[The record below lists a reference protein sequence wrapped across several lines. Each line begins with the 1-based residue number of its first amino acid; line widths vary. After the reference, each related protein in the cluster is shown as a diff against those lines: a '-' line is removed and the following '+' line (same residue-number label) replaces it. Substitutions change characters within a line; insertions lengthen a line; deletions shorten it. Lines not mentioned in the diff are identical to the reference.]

1 MSSAQNLS
9 HGAHGFD
16 LADRILRVFEIFC
29 RDWQHDDDP
38 FAMVRH
44 HGLVVVGGL
53 SRGLCNSLVVR
64 NGMAVLRCQKFFILS
79 SLSAAWRRRDERP
92 LRWKFEFRL
101 RFLGS

>member
-29 RDWQHDDDP
+29 RDWQHDHDP

-44 HGLVVVGGL
+44 HGLVVVDGL
-53 SRGLCNSLVVR
+53 SRLGLMQLARGEKRHSCSPLSKVFQFIVTI
-64 NGMAVLRCQKFFILS
+64 NGLAPPR
-79 SLSAAWRRRDERP
+79 
-92 LRWKFEFRL
+92 
-101 RFLGS
+101 

>member
-53 SRGLCNSLVVR
+53 SRLGLMQLARGEKRHGCSPLSKVF
-64 NGMAVLRCQKFFILS
+64 QFIVTISGL
-79 SLSAAWRRRDERP
+79 AAPR
-92 LRWKFEFRL
+92 
-101 RFLGS
+101 